1 MFSPA
6 RILVIDIGGSNV
18 KVLATGHKEH
28 RRLPSGPGMTPR
40 QMVAGVEKLVAD
52 WKYDVVSI
60 GYPGW
65 VRKNRPVA
73 EPRNLAKGWTR
84 FNFKGAFRR
93 PVKIINDAAMQ
104 ALGSYRKGTML
115 FLGLGTGLGSALVV
129 EGAVVPMELAHLSY
143 RRGTYEDYLGA
154 RGLARLGRSKWR
166 RHVRKCALHLMSALH
181 LDDVVIGGGNARKL
195 GKLPKHC
202 RAGDNANAFV
212 GGIRLWDEPAIN
224 RPRGRQ
230 TKRGSSARRNSQRA
244 KSRADSRKLW
254 LRAERGLQPTSTSFD
269 LAASKRRKRR
279 APMPRSRAA
288 TNSMNRANS

>member
-1 MFSPA
+1 MSSHIK
-6 RILVIDIGGSNV
+6 ILVIDIGGSNV

-28 RRLPSGPGMTPR
+28 RRLPSGPKMTPQ

-65 VRKNRPVA
+65 VRENRPVA

-84 FNFKGAFRR
+84 FNFRSAFNR
-93 PVKIINDAAMQ
+93 PVKVINDAAMQ

-143 RRGTYEDYLGA
+143 RRRTYEDYLGA
-154 RGLARLGRSKWR
+154 RGLARLGKRKWQ
-166 RHVRKCALHLMSALH
+166 RHVEKCALHLMSALH
-181 LDDVVIGGGNARKL
+181 LDDVVIGGGNAKKL

-202 RAGDNANAFV
+202 RVGDNAHAFV
-212 GGIRLWDEPAIN
+212 GGIRLWDEPAMN

-230 TKRGSSARRNSQRA
+230 TKRGSSVRGNSRHD
-244 KSRADSRKLW
+244 KSRADSKKLW
-254 LRAERGLQPTSTSFD
+254 LPEERGLQPASTSVG
-269 LAASKRRKRR
+269 LPALRRRKRR
-279 APMPRSRAA
+279 APVARSRALA
-288 TNSMNRANS
+288 RLRNSS